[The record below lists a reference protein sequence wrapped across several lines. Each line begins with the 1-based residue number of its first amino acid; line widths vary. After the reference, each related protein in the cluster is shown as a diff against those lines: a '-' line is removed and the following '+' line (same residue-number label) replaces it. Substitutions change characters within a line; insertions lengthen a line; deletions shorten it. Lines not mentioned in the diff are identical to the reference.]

1 MSVSSATSRIVY
13 TGNNSLVTA
22 YAVPF
27 YFEENAHLNAIAKTA
42 AGVETVVTLTNH
54 TGAGDPNGGTVRTAV
69 AVPAT
74 STLTIYREVP
84 ATQTTSYAENDS
96 FPAASH
102 ERALDKLT
110 LLAQQALRK
119 SGAGIRVTESST
131 QPQPA
136 PSVPNSVAG
145 LDENGNSIFR
155 TPQEL
160 VEFLPDTFTVAAL
173 PTQTG
178 AAVGSVLA
186 TNGSTASWTGTPTL
200 QNLTAEGSAY
210 PFLQLKN
217 TAAPVDKK
225 FSRLAH
231 DGAGNVNLERVNDGY
246 TAVTAIL
253 ANWDASNNTTLSG
266 NLTVGGSIQNVQGTL
281 KGAGDNSA
289 WSIVAG
295 SSDPGISTSGAWISL
310 YGGTAAG
317 YPGLMVFGC
326 NGGNT
331 GAITNTGNWGVG
343 TVSPQARLHVVGGDV
358 LIDNDRKIVMR
369 DAAGSGPALVSQID
383 NNFVFYGTNSTGGVR
398 PIFGCFMRSDTSA
411 LQVNVPLKIG
421 AAGVP
426 LISALKATVSHTIGT
441 LAAGAFLE
449 LTSTVT
455 GAIAGA
461 MVHVSGG
468 LPNNMIVNGYVS
480 TGDTV
485 SVMYHNQSGAS
496 FDAGTRSIDLFVFN
510 T

>member
-1 MSVSSATSRIVY
+1 MPDIT
-13 TGNNSLVTA
+13 VT
-22 YAVPF
+22 
-27 YFEENAHLNAIAKTA
+27 
-42 AGVETVVTLTNH
+42 VETTPPPTLN
-54 TGAGDPNGGTVRTAV
+54 VFTA
-69 AVPAT
+69 
-74 STLTIYREVP
+74 L
-84 ATQTTSYAENDS
+84 
-96 FPAASH
+96 
-102 ERALDKLT
+102 
-110 LLAQQALRK
+110 
-119 SGAGIRVTESST
+119 
-131 QPQPA
+131 
-136 PSVPNSVAG
+136 
-145 LDENGNSIFR
+145 
-155 TPQEL
+155 
-160 VEFLPDTFTVAAL
+160 L

-178 AAVGSVLA
+178 NAGKLLT

-200 QNLTAEGSAY
+200 QNLTAEGNSY

-266 NLTVGGSIQNVQGTL
+266 TLTVGGSIRNVQGTL

-317 YPGLMVFGC
+317 SPGLLVFGC

-358 LIDNDRKIVMR
+358 LIENDRKIVMR

-383 NNFVFYGTNSTGGVR
+383 NNFVFYGTNSTGGAR
-398 PIFGCFMRSDTSA
+398 PIFGCFMRSDTSP

-421 AAGVP
+421 AAGVAFQ
-426 LISALKATVSHTIGT
+426 SVLKATVSHAIGT

-461 MVHVSGG
+461 MVHVGSGA
-468 LPNNMIVNGYVS
+468 PNNLILRGYVS

-485 SVMYHNQSGAS
+485 SVMYHNPTGSS
-496 FDAGTRSIDLFVFN
+496 INAGTRSIDLFVFN
-510 T
+510 AI